1 MTTQPN
7 ARPTF
12 RFLSLGAGV
21 QSSALLL
28 LAARG
33 RIRGF
38 DAAIFA
44 DTGWE
49 PLAVYRHLHRLT
61 RIADAAGI
69 PVVRV
74 SRGHIRRD
82 ALDPAHRFASMPLF
96 TLGPAGERGMARRQC
111 TSEYKIRP
119 IKAEVRRRL
128 GYPHPRRVPAWVV
141 AEMAIGISV
150 DEVMRARDSDVR
162 YMRNTFPLLD
172 LGWRRD
178 DCVAFLT
185 AHGLGDTP
193 KSSCVGCPFHDDGF
207 WADLKAN
214 HPLEWADAVAFD
226 KAIRNG
232 SARANADGHPLRGSF
247 YLHPSRV
254 PLDQAVLRPR
264 SRRVDGPGCGPWT
277 CPHTPPVDTGDAGDI
292 QPTASPAATDAA
304 DRPVVA
310 PSSPVPAHTSAPTPA
325 PAPVPAGAVRREVA

>member
-7 ARPTF
+7 TRPTF

-61 RIADAAGI
+61 RIADPAGI

-74 SRGHIRRD
+74 SRGHIRSD

-96 TLGPAGERGMARRQC
+96 TLGPGGERGMARRQC

-162 YMRNTFPLLD
+162 YMRNTFPLD
-172 LGWRRD
+172 LGWRRE
-178 DCVAFLT
+178 DCVRFLT
-185 AHGLGDTP
+185 AHGLPDTL

-214 HPLEWADAVAFD
+214 RPDEWADAVAFD
-226 KAIRNG
+226 HAIRHG
-232 SARANADGHPLRGSF
+232 SAKANADGHPLRGTY
-247 YLHPSRV
+247 YLHSSRV

-264 SRRVDGPGCGPWT
+264 AHRDVAGRNVDGLAEVPGCGPWT
-277 CPHTPPVDTGDAGDI
+277 CPHPLPVDD
-292 QPTASPAATDAA
+292 PPAASQL
-304 DRPVVA
+304 P
-310 PSSPVPAHTSAPTPA
+310 PATG
-325 PAPVPAGAVRREVA
+325 PAGTRLAAPLREVA